1 MGHSA
6 LTGGSR
12 PGEPRCSP
20 NSRRV
25 SMTDYSMLF
34 SALWPRHH
42 HFAMKGIP
50 KIHKIANI
58 VVYKF
63 AYVYWHNFA
72 FL

>member
-1 MGHSA
+1 
-6 LTGGSR
+6 
-12 PGEPRCSP
+12 
-20 NSRRV
+20 
-25 SMTDYSMLF
+25 MTDYSMLF

-42 HFAMKGIP
+42 HFAMEGMP
-50 KIHKIANI
+50 KIHKIANT